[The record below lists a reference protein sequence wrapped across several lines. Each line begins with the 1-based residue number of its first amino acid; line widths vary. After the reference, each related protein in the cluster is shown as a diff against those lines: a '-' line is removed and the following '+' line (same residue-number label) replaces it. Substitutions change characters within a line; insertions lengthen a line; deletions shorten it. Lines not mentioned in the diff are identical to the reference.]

1 MKTIA
6 SCVEA
11 IIGSQPFLEEA
22 LSKGI
27 INFSALAEDLQQPI
41 TDMLKKPIKTG
52 AIMMALRRYS
62 TPTNVSNS
70 VLVKKVLS
78 QLGDIT
84 LRSNLCDYTFKN
96 SKTLINSHARIL
108 ELIKD
113 EQRIFFTFTR
123 GINESNI
130 IISSSE
136 KDKVKQCFKN
146 EQFIASHEELSAISV
161 DLPEDNN
168 KVSGLYYHIF
178 KQLAWENIPL
188 YEVISTTN
196 EFTVV
201 IEDEVVDRAFS
212 VIKNLKK
219 QKSY

>member
-6 SCVEA
+6 SCVET
-11 IIGSQPFLEEA
+11 IISSQPFLEEA
-22 LSKGI
+22 LTKGI
-27 INFSALAEDLQQPI
+27 VNYSALAEDLQTPI
-41 TDMLKKPIKTG
+41 SNMLRKPIKTG

-62 TPTNVSNS
+62 PPTNVNNF

-96 SKTLINSHARIL
+96 SKNLVNSHSKIL
-108 ELIKD
+108 DFIKD

-123 GINESNI
+123 GINESNL

-136 KDKVKQCFKN
+136 KDKVKHCFKN
-146 EQFIASHEELSAISV
+146 EQLLSSHEELSAISI
-161 DLPEDNN
+161 DLPKDNS

-201 IEDEVVDRAFS
+201 IEDQVVDRAFS
-212 VIKNLKK
+212 VIKNLKNT
-219 QKSY
+219 KSY